1 MIVHDSIERNPGD
14 DNQPKRDNYLKIRN
28 VLNILFMLIAIVG
41 VVIYVFFNHDH
52 GIIVVI
58 VSMAFKF
65 VECSLR
71 LIR

>member
-1 MIVHDSIERNPGD
+1 
-14 DNQPKRDNYLKIRN
+14 
-28 VLNILFMLIAIVG
+28 MLIAIVG
-41 VVIYVFFNHDH
+41 VVIYVFFNHDY